1 MTAPHLLFSLFSIY
15 VLMYSVTFT
24 RSSLFS
30 LSNHSLFTFFLLT
43 SFLESKMCSLDSVD
57 NDDNNVMVDDDDD

>member
-1 MTAPHLLFSLFSIY
+1 
-15 VLMYSVTFT
+15 MYSVTFT

-30 LSNHSLFTFFLLT
+30 LSSHSLFTFFLLT